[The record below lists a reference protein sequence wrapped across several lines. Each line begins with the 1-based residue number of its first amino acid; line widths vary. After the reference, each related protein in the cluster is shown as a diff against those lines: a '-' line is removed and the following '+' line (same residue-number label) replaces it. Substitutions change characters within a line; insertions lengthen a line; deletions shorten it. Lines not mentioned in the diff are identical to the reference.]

1 MALRS
6 GEACGGNGELGV
18 AFADAR
24 ASEGEEMS
32 EREWAH
38 HGGVVVLPDQ
48 TGAAHAGVRSP
59 DGELGQMPIDH
70 HRLNLNRL
78 KMFQFD

>member
-1 MALRS
+1 MVALRG

-32 EREWAH
+32 EIE
-38 HGGVVVLPDQ
+38 
-48 TGAAHAGVRSP
+48 
-59 DGELGQMPIDH
+59 QMG
-70 HRLNLNRL
+70 
-78 KMFQFD
+78 MSWWC